1 MPTHSSTGSSRAA
14 QHAIPAR
21 RPASSRPW
29 RVRESRWPT
38 ARARISVRWWRGS
51 PRRSRSATARCRST
65 LTRRSYSG
73 RGGSALPRRSVRK
86 RSRSSWRRSQ
96 KSGSPRRRR
105 TWCTTCSCCSRSGA
119 WGPMRWRGCC
129 VIGTDRLNLT
139 PSLGEARTLAR
150 DYDVVPLYAE
160 FIGDLETPISAVL
173 KFSGE
178 ENVFLLESAEAAER
192 FGRYSFLGFD
202 PKRTLSYRNGIYTIV
217 DADGVREVAA
227 KDPFSGLAE
236 LVGKKS
242 VAPLPN
248 LPAFVGGAVGYFSY
262 DAVRY
267 LERLP
272 DAPPDDL
279 HLPEAYF
286 AITNTLIVFD
296 HLRHKVLVISLVDAA
311 NLRDVE
317 GEGFAAAYRRA
328 ADDVRRV
335 SERLA
340 APETRRAF
348 LPGDGG
354 LEISSNFTR
363 SGYEEA
369 VERAKDYIRAGDAFQ
384 IVPSQR
390 FFAEIGDLNPFL
402 LYRGLRTVNPSPYMT
417 YLKLGDLSLV
427 GASPEPLVRVEG
439 RRVMT
444 RPIAGTRRRGATPE
458 EDALLAEE
466 LLADAKERAEHVMLV
481 DLGRNDIG
489 RVAEIGTVGLE
500 NFMEVERYSH
510 VMHIVSTVE
519 GDLRAE
525 YTALDAL
532 AAAFPAG
539 TVSGAPKVR
548 AMEIIDELEP
558 TRRGPY
564 AGATGYYGVD
574 GRLDTCITLRTALL
588 KGDRVYFQA
597 GGGVVADSMPSLE
610 YEETRN
616 KAGAIVRALDV
627 ARNRGMWL

>member
-1 MPTHSSTGSSRAA
+1 MNATG
-14 QHAIPAR
+14 
-21 RPASSRPW
+21 
-29 RVRESRWPT
+29 
-38 ARARISVRWWRGS
+38 
-51 PRRSRSATARCRST
+51 RS
-65 LTRRSYSG
+65 
-73 RGGSALPRRSVRK
+73 
-86 RSRSSWRRSQ
+86 
-96 KSGSPRRRR
+96 
-105 TWCTTCSCCSRSGA
+105 
-119 WGPMRWRGCC
+119 
-129 VIGTDRLNLT
+129 LT
-139 PSLGEARTLAR
+139 PSLTEARTLAR
-150 DYDVVPLYAE
+150 EYDVVPLYAE
-160 FIGDLETPISAVL
+160 FIGDLETPISAAL
-173 KFSGE
+173 KFADE

-202 PKRTLSYRNGIYTIV
+202 PKRTLSYRDGLYTVV

-227 KDPFSGLAE
+227 KDPFRGLAE
-236 LVGKKS
+236 IVGQKS

-267 LERLP
+267 VEKLP
-272 DAPPDDL
+272 AELAPPDEL
-279 HLPEAYF
+279 RVPEAYF
-286 AITNTLIVFD
+286 AVTETLIVFD

-335 SERLA
+335 AERLA
-340 APETRRAF
+340 APNVRRA
-348 LPGDGG
+348 LPGRDGAG
-354 LEISSNFTR
+354 VEISSNFTR
-363 SGYEEA
+363 AAYEEA
-369 VERAKDYIRAGDAFQ
+369 VEKAKEYIRAGDAFQ

-390 FFAEIGDLNPFL
+390 FFAEIGDLDPFL

-417 YLKLGDLSLV
+417 YLKLGDLALV

-458 EDALLAEE
+458 EDTLLAEE

-481 DLGRNDIG
+481 DLGRNDLG
-489 RVAEIGTVGLE
+489 RVAEIGTVQLE
-500 NFMEVERYSH
+500 SFMEVERYSH

-519 GDLRAE
+519 GLLRDQ

-588 KGDRVYFQA
+588 KGSRAYFQA
-597 GGGVVADSMPSLE
+597 GGGVVADSVPSLE

-616 KAGAIVRALDV
+616 KAGAIVRALEV
-627 ARNRGMWL
+627 ATSPEMWL

>member
-1 MPTHSSTGSSRAA
+1 MNATG
-14 QHAIPAR
+14 
-21 RPASSRPW
+21 
-29 RVRESRWPT
+29 
-38 ARARISVRWWRGS
+38 
-51 PRRSRSATARCRST
+51 RS
-65 LTRRSYSG
+65 
-73 RGGSALPRRSVRK
+73 
-86 RSRSSWRRSQ
+86 
-96 KSGSPRRRR
+96 
-105 TWCTTCSCCSRSGA
+105 
-119 WGPMRWRGCC
+119 
-129 VIGTDRLNLT
+129 LT
-139 PSLGEARTLAR
+139 PSLTEARRLAR
-150 DYDVVPLYAE
+150 EYDVVPLYAE
-160 FIGDLETPISAVL
+160 LIGDLETPISAAL
-173 KFSGE
+173 KFADE

-202 PKRTLSYRNGIYTIV
+202 PKRTLSYRDGLYTVV
-217 DADGVREVAA
+217 DADGVREVPA
-227 KDPFSGLAE
+227 KDPFRGLAE
-236 LVGKKS
+236 IVGQKS
-242 VAPLPN
+242 VAPLPH

-267 LERLP
+267 VEKLSAEL
-272 DAPPDDL
+272 APPDEL
-279 HLPEAYF
+279 RVPEAYF
-286 AITNTLIVFD
+286 AVTETLIVFD

-328 ADDVRRV
+328 AAEVRRV
-335 SERLA
+335 AERLA
-340 APETRRAF
+340 APNVRRA
-348 LPGDGG
+348 LPDGDGAG
-354 LEISSNFTR
+354 FEISSNFTR
-363 SGYEEA
+363 AAYEEA
-369 VERAKDYIRAGDAFQ
+369 VEKAKEYIRAGDAFQ

-390 FFAEIGDLNPFL
+390 FCAELGDLDPFL

-417 YLKLGDLSLV
+417 YLKLGDLALV

-444 RPIAGTRRRGATPE
+444 RPVAGTRRRGATPE

-481 DLGRNDIG
+481 DLGRNDLG
-489 RVAEIGTVGLE
+489 RVAEIGTVQLE
-500 NFMEVERYSH
+500 SFMEVERYSH

-519 GDLRAE
+519 GVLRE
-525 YTALDAL
+525 RYTALDAL

-564 AGATGYYGVD
+564 AGATGYYGID

-588 KGDRVYFQA
+588 KGSRAYFQA
-597 GGGVVADSMPSLE
+597 GGGVVADSVPSLE

-616 KAGAIVRALDV
+616 KAGAIVRALEV
-627 ARNRGMWL
+627 AMSREMWL

>member
-1 MPTHSSTGSSRAA
+1 MNATGRSLMPSL
-14 QHAIPAR
+14 PEAR
-21 RPASSRPW
+21 R
-29 RVRESRWPT
+29 
-38 ARARISVRWWRGS
+38 
-51 PRRSRSATARCRST
+51 
-65 LTRRSYSG
+65 
-73 RGGSALPRRSVRK
+73 
-86 RSRSSWRRSQ
+86 
-96 KSGSPRRRR
+96 
-105 TWCTTCSCCSRSGA
+105 
-119 WGPMRWRGCC
+119 
-129 VIGTDRLNLT
+129 
-139 PSLGEARTLAR
+139 LAR
-150 DYDVVPLYAE
+150 EYDVVPLYAE
-160 FIGDLETPISAVL
+160 LIGDLETPISAAL
-173 KFSGE
+173 KFADE
-178 ENVFLLESAEAAER
+178 ENIFLLESAEAAER
-192 FGRYSFLGFD
+192 FGRYSFLGFN
-202 PKRTLSYRNGIYTIV
+202 PKRTLSYKDGLYTVV
-217 DADGVREVAA
+217 DADGVREVVA
-227 KDPFSGLAE
+227 KDPFRGLAE
-236 LVGKKS
+236 IVGAKS

-267 LERLP
+267 LEKLP
-272 DAPPDDL
+272 CAPPDEL
-279 HLPEAYF
+279 QVPEAYF
-286 AITNTLIVFD
+286 VITDTLIVFD

-328 ADDVRRV
+328 ADDIRRV
-335 SERLA
+335 AERLA
-340 APETRRAF
+340 AASVQRNLSAGNGASF
-348 LPGDGG
+348 
-354 LEISSNFTR
+354 EISSNFTR
-363 SGYEEA
+363 AGYEEA
-369 VERAKDYIRAGDAFQ
+369 VERAKEYIRAGDAFQ

-390 FFAEIGDLNPFL
+390 FFAEIGDLDPFL

-417 YLKLGDLSLV
+417 YLKLGGMALV

-481 DLGRNDIG
+481 DLGRNDLG
-489 RVAEIGTVGLE
+489 RVAEIGTVHLE

-510 VMHIVSTVE
+510 VMHIASTVE
-519 GDLRAE
+519 GDLREE

-588 KGDRVYFQA
+588 KGDHAYFQA
-597 GGGVVADSMPSLE
+597 GAGIVADSVPSLE
-610 YEETRN
+610 YEETHN
-616 KAGAIVRALDV
+616 KAGAIVRALEV
-627 ARNRGMWL
+627 ARTREMWL

>member
-1 MPTHSSTGSSRAA
+1 MNATDRYLMPSLAE
-14 QHAIPAR
+14 AR
-21 RPASSRPW
+21 R
-29 RVRESRWPT
+29 
-38 ARARISVRWWRGS
+38 
-51 PRRSRSATARCRST
+51 
-65 LTRRSYSG
+65 
-73 RGGSALPRRSVRK
+73 
-86 RSRSSWRRSQ
+86 
-96 KSGSPRRRR
+96 
-105 TWCTTCSCCSRSGA
+105 
-119 WGPMRWRGCC
+119 
-129 VIGTDRLNLT
+129 
-139 PSLGEARTLAR
+139 LAR
-150 DYDVVPLYAE
+150 RYEVVPLYAE
-160 FIGDLETPISAVL
+160 LIGDLETPISAAL
-173 KFSGE
+173 RFADE

-202 PKRTLSYRNGIYTIV
+202 PKRTLSYRDGIYTIV

-348 LPGDGG
+348 LPADGG

-369 VERAKDYIRAGDAFQ
+369 VERAKEYIRAGDAFQ

-427 GASPEPLVRVEG
+427 GASPEPLVRVER

-489 RVAEIGTVGLE
+489 RVAEIGTVQLE

-588 KGDRVYFQA
+588 KGGRVYFQA
-597 GGGVVADSMPSLE
+597 GGGVVADSVPSLE

-616 KAGAIVRALDV
+616 
-627 ARNRGMWL
+627 

>member
-1 MPTHSSTGSSRAA
+1 MNATG
-14 QHAIPAR
+14 
-21 RPASSRPW
+21 
-29 RVRESRWPT
+29 
-38 ARARISVRWWRGS
+38 
-51 PRRSRSATARCRST
+51 RS
-65 LTRRSYSG
+65 
-73 RGGSALPRRSVRK
+73 
-86 RSRSSWRRSQ
+86 
-96 KSGSPRRRR
+96 
-105 TWCTTCSCCSRSGA
+105 
-119 WGPMRWRGCC
+119 
-129 VIGTDRLNLT
+129 LT
-139 PSLGEARTLAR
+139 PSLSEARRLAR
-150 DYDVVPLYAE
+150 EYDVVPLYAE
-160 FIGDLETPISAVL
+160 LIGDLETPISAAL
-173 KFSGE
+173 KFADE

-202 PKRTLSYRNGIYTIV
+202 PKRTLSYRDGLYTVV

-227 KDPFSGLAE
+227 KDPFRGLAE
-236 LVGKKS
+236 IVGQKS

-267 LERLP
+267 VEKLP
-272 DAPPDDL
+272 AELAPPDEL
-279 HLPEAYF
+279 RVPEAYF
-286 AITNTLIVFD
+286 AVTETLIVFD

-335 SERLA
+335 AERLA
-340 APETRRAF
+340 APNVRRA
-348 LPGDGG
+348 LPDGDGAG
-354 LEISSNFTR
+354 FEISSNFTR
-363 SGYEEA
+363 AAYEEA
-369 VERAKDYIRAGDAFQ
+369 VEKAKEYIRAGDAFQ

-390 FFAEIGDLNPFL
+390 FFAEIGDLDPFL

-417 YLKLGDLSLV
+417 YLKLGDLALV

-439 RRVMT
+439 RRVMI
-444 RPIAGTRRRGATPE
+444 RPAAGTRRRGATPE

-481 DLGRNDIG
+481 DLGRNDLG
-489 RVAEIGTVGLE
+489 RVAEIGTVQLE

-519 GDLRAE
+519 GILRE
-525 YTALDAL
+525 QYTALDAL

-564 AGATGYYGVD
+564 AGATGYYSID

-588 KGDRVYFQA
+588 KGSRAYFQA
-597 GGGVVADSMPSLE
+597 GAGVVADSVPSLE

-616 KAGAIVRALDV
+616 KAGAIVRALEV
-627 ARNRGMWL
+627 ATSREMWL

>member
-1 MPTHSSTGSSRAA
+1 MNGTGRNLV
-14 QHAIPAR
+14 P
-21 RPASSRPW
+21 P
-29 RVRESRWPT
+29 
-38 ARARISVRWWRGS
+38 
-51 PRRSRSATARCRST
+51 
-65 LTRRSYSG
+65 
-73 RGGSALPRRSVRK
+73 LP
-86 RSRSSWRRSQ
+86 
-96 KSGSPRRRR
+96 
-105 TWCTTCSCCSRSGA
+105 
-119 WGPMRWRGCC
+119 
-129 VIGTDRLNLT
+129 
-139 PSLGEARTLAR
+139 EARGLAR
-150 DYDVVPLYAE
+150 EYDVVPLYAE
-160 FIGDLETPISAVL
+160 FIGDLETPISAAL
-173 KFSGE
+173 KFAGE

-202 PKRTLSYRNGIYTIV
+202 PKRTLSYRDGLYTVV

-227 KDPFSGLAE
+227 KDPFRGLAE
-236 LVGKKS
+236 LVGRKS

-267 LERLP
+267 LEKLP
-272 DAPPDDL
+272 EALPDDL
-279 HLPEAYF
+279 RVPEAYF
-286 AITNTLIVFD
+286 AVTDTLIVFD

-317 GEGFAAAYRRA
+317 GEGFATAYRRA
-328 ADDVRRV
+328 ADDIRRV

-340 APETRRAF
+340 APTKHRT
-348 LPGDGG
+348 LPSGDGNF
-354 LEISSNFTR
+354 EISSNFAR
-363 SGYEEA
+363 GDYEEV
-369 VERAKDYIRAGDAFQ
+369 VERAKEYIRAGDAFQ

-390 FFAEIGDLNPFL
+390 FFAEIGDLEPFL

-417 YLKLGDLSLV
+417 YLKLGDLALV

-444 RPIAGTRRRGATPE
+444 RPIAGTRRRGATPQ
-458 EDALLAEE
+458 EDSLLAEE

-481 DLGRNDIG
+481 DLGRSDLG
-489 RVAEIGTVGLE
+489 RVSEIGTVRLE
-500 NFMEVERYSH
+500 SFMEIERYSH

-519 GDLRAE
+519 GELREDL
-525 YTALDAL
+525 TALDAL

-558 TRRGPY
+558 MRRGPY

-588 KGDRVYFQA
+588 KGGRAYFQA
-597 GGGVVADSMPSLE
+597 GGGVVADSVPKLE

-616 KAGAIVRALDV
+616 KAGAIVHALGV
-627 ARNRGMWL
+627 ARSREMWL

>member
-1 MPTHSSTGSSRAA
+1 MNATG
-14 QHAIPAR
+14 
-21 RPASSRPW
+21 
-29 RVRESRWPT
+29 
-38 ARARISVRWWRGS
+38 
-51 PRRSRSATARCRST
+51 RS
-65 LTRRSYSG
+65 
-73 RGGSALPRRSVRK
+73 
-86 RSRSSWRRSQ
+86 
-96 KSGSPRRRR
+96 
-105 TWCTTCSCCSRSGA
+105 
-119 WGPMRWRGCC
+119 
-129 VIGTDRLNLT
+129 LT
-139 PSLGEARTLAR
+139 PSLNEARRLAR
-150 DYDVVPLYAE
+150 EYDVVPLYAE
-160 FIGDLETPISAVL
+160 LIGDLETPISAAL
-173 KFSGE
+173 KFADE

-202 PKRTLSYRNGIYTIV
+202 PKRTLSYRDGLYTIV

-227 KDPFSGLAE
+227 KDPFRGLAE
-236 LVGKKS
+236 IVGQKS

-267 LERLP
+267 VEKVPAEL
-272 DAPPDDL
+272 APPDEL
-279 HLPEAYF
+279 RVPEAYF
-286 AITNTLIVFD
+286 AVTETLIVFD

-335 SERLA
+335 AERLA
-340 APETRRAF
+340 APNVRRA
-348 LPGDGG
+348 LPSGDGAG
-354 LEISSNFTR
+354 FEISSNFTR
-363 SGYEEA
+363 AAYEEA
-369 VERAKDYIRAGDAFQ
+369 VEKAKEYIRAGDAFQ

-390 FFAEIGDLNPFL
+390 FFAEIGDLDPFL

-417 YLKLGDLSLV
+417 YLKLGNLALV

-444 RPIAGTRRRGATPE
+444 RPVAGTRRRGATPE

-481 DLGRNDIG
+481 DLGRNDLG
-489 RVAEIGTVGLE
+489 RVAEIGTVQLE
-500 NFMEVERYSH
+500 SFMEVERYSH

-519 GDLRAE
+519 GILRE
-525 YTALDAL
+525 QYTALDAL

-564 AGATGYYGVD
+564 AGATGYYGID

-588 KGDRVYFQA
+588 KGSRAYFQA
-597 GGGVVADSMPSLE
+597 GGGVVADSVPSLE

-616 KAGAIVRALDV
+616 KAGAIVRALEV
-627 ARNRGMWL
+627 AMSREMWL

>member
-1 MPTHSSTGSSRAA
+1 MNATG
-14 QHAIPAR
+14 
-21 RPASSRPW
+21 
-29 RVRESRWPT
+29 
-38 ARARISVRWWRGS
+38 
-51 PRRSRSATARCRST
+51 RS
-65 LTRRSYSG
+65 
-73 RGGSALPRRSVRK
+73 
-86 RSRSSWRRSQ
+86 
-96 KSGSPRRRR
+96 
-105 TWCTTCSCCSRSGA
+105 
-119 WGPMRWRGCC
+119 
-129 VIGTDRLNLT
+129 LT
-139 PSLGEARTLAR
+139 PSLTEARRLAR
-150 DYDVVPLYAE
+150 EYDVVPLYAE
-160 FIGDLETPISAVL
+160 LIGDLETPISAAL
-173 KFSGE
+173 KFADE

-202 PKRTLSYRNGIYTIV
+202 PKRTLSYRDGLYTVV
-217 DADGVREVAA
+217 DADGVHEVPA
-227 KDPFSGLAE
+227 KDPFRGLAE
-236 LVGKKS
+236 IVGQKS
-242 VAPLPN
+242 VAPLPH

-267 LERLP
+267 VEKLSAEL
-272 DAPPDDL
+272 APPDEL
-279 HLPEAYF
+279 RVPEAYF
-286 AITNTLIVFD
+286 AVTETLIVFD

-328 ADDVRRV
+328 AAEVRRV
-335 SERLA
+335 AERLA
-340 APETRRAF
+340 APNVRRA
-348 LPGDGG
+348 LPDGDGAG
-354 LEISSNFTR
+354 FEISSNFTR
-363 SGYEEA
+363 AAYEEA
-369 VERAKDYIRAGDAFQ
+369 VEKAKEYIRAGDAFQ

-390 FFAEIGDLNPFL
+390 FCAEIGDLDPFL

-417 YLKLGDLSLV
+417 YLKLGDLALV

-444 RPIAGTRRRGATPE
+444 RPVAGTRRRGATPE

-481 DLGRNDIG
+481 DLGRNDLG
-489 RVAEIGTVGLE
+489 RVAEIGTVQLE
-500 NFMEVERYSH
+500 SFMEVERYSH

-519 GDLRAE
+519 GVLRE
-525 YTALDAL
+525 RYTALDAL

-564 AGATGYYGVD
+564 AGATGYYGID

-588 KGDRVYFQA
+588 KGSRAYFQA
-597 GGGVVADSMPSLE
+597 GGGVVADSVPSLE

-616 KAGAIVRALDV
+616 KAGAIVRALEV
-627 ARNRGMWL
+627 AMSREMWL

>member
-1 MPTHSSTGSSRAA
+1 M
-14 QHAIPAR
+14 
-21 RPASSRPW
+21 
-29 RVRESRWPT
+29 
-38 ARARISVRWWRGS
+38 
-51 PRRSRSATARCRST
+51 SAT
-65 LTRRSYSG
+65 G
-73 RGGSALPRRSVRK
+73 R
-86 RSRSSWRRSQ
+86 
-96 KSGSPRRRR
+96 
-105 TWCTTCSCCSRSGA
+105 
-119 WGPMRWRGCC
+119 
-129 VIGTDRLNLT
+129 DLT
-139 PSLGEARTLAR
+139 PSLPDARRLAR
-150 DYDVVPLYAE
+150 EYDVVPLYAE
-160 FIGDLETPISAVL
+160 LIGDLETPISAAL
-173 KFSGE
+173 KFADE

-202 PKRTLSYRNGIYTIV
+202 PKRTLSFRDGLYTVV
-217 DADGVREVAA
+217 DADGVREVPA
-227 KDPFSGLAE
+227 KDPFRGLAE
-236 LVGKKS
+236 IVGQKS

-267 LERLP
+267 VEKLP
-272 DAPPDDL
+272 VESAPPDEL
-279 HLPEAYF
+279 RVPEAYF
-286 AITNTLIVFD
+286 VVTDTLIVFD

-335 SERLA
+335 AERLA
-340 APETRRAF
+340 APNVRRAR
-348 LPGDGG
+348 PGGG
-354 LEISSNFTR
+354 GGGFEISSNFTR
-363 SGYEEA
+363 AAYEEA
-369 VERAKDYIRAGDAFQ
+369 VEKAKEYIRAGDAFQ

-390 FFAEIGDLNPFL
+390 FFAEIGDLDSFL

-417 YLKLGDLSLV
+417 YLKLGDLALV

-444 RPIAGTRRRGATPE
+444 RPAAGTRRRGATPE

-481 DLGRNDIG
+481 DLGRNDLG
-489 RVAEIGTVGLE
+489 RVAEIGTVQLE
-500 NFMEVERYSH
+500 SFMEVERYSH
-510 VMHIVSTVE
+510 VMHMVSTVE
-519 GDLRAE
+519 GMLRDQ

-588 KGDRVYFQA
+588 KGSRAYFQA
-597 GGGVVADSMPSLE
+597 GAGVVADSVPSLE

-616 KAGAIVRALDV
+616 KAGAIVRALEV
-627 ARNRGMWL
+627 AMSREMWL

>member
-1 MPTHSSTGSSRAA
+1 MNA
-14 QHAIPAR
+14 
-21 RPASSRPW
+21 
-29 RVRESRWPT
+29 
-38 ARARISVRWWRGS
+38 
-51 PRRSRSATARCRST
+51 
-65 LTRRSYSG
+65 
-73 RGGSALPRRSVRK
+73 
-86 RSRSSWRRSQ
+86 
-96 KSGSPRRRR
+96 
-105 TWCTTCSCCSRSGA
+105 
-119 WGPMRWRGCC
+119 
-129 VIGTDRLNLT
+129 TDRNLRPT
-139 PSLGEARTLAR
+139 LAEARKLAR
-150 DYDVVPLYAE
+150 EYDVVPLYAE
-160 FIGDLETPISAVL
+160 LIGDLETPISAAL
-173 KFSGE
+173 KFADE

-202 PKRTLSYRNGIYTIV
+202 PKRTLSYRDGIFTIV
-217 DADGVREVAA
+217 DADGVREVPA

-279 HLPEAYF
+279 HVPEAYF
-286 AITNTLIVFD
+286 AVTNTLIVFD

-328 ADDVRRV
+328 TDDVRRV
-335 SERLA
+335 AERLA
-340 APETRRAF
+340 TPAMRRAY
-348 LPGDGG
+348 PSGDGG

-369 VERAKDYIRAGDAFQ
+369 VERAKEYIRAGDAFQ

-390 FFAEIGDLNPFL
+390 FFAEIGDLDPFL

-417 YLKLGDLSLV
+417 YLKLGDLVLV

-489 RVAEIGTVGLE
+489 RAAEIGTVRLE

-519 GDLRAE
+519 GDLRQE

-588 KGDRVYFQA
+588 KGGHAYFQA
-597 GGGVVADSMPSLE
+597 GGGVVADSVPSLE

-616 KAGAIVRALDV
+616 KAGAIVRALEV
-627 ARNRGMWL
+627 ARSRGMWL